1 MSHIYDADAL
11 LILSIELAARRRPAA
26 LVDILAASELLNG
39 AIPASAKLGEGFAR
53 LSGRGLIQAAEGAE
67 GAEDAY
73 VLHPRVQDILNA
85 LPRKADKEERLF
97 TARELLADLKSLVGG
112 KPAPVPTAEQFA
124 AALAAHGATANLV
137 GKKNLFM
144 PKPESQA
151 TATKGPGVRQRKP
164 LFKAAGGKGN
174 AGKSGAGKGGAGKPA
189 GNKSAPA
196 RTAAKAAPKPAAAPK
211 VKPDGNAPLRR
222 RKG

>member
-39 AIPASAKLGEGFAR
+39 AIPASAKLSEGFAR
-53 LSGRGLIQAAEGAE
+53 LSGRGLIQGAE

-73 VLHPRVQDILNA
+73 VLHPRVQDILSA

-124 AALAAHGATANLV
+124 AALEAHGATANLV
-137 GKKNLFM
+137 GKKNMLM

-196 RTAAKAAPKPAAAPK
+196 RTAAKAAPKPASAPK

-222 RKG
+222 RKD